1 MPKEKKTHWTILK
14 CFRKQGVML
23 FNFMIIFQW
32 YLKQNMKQLKRL
44 TILTPKQMLQR
55 LPIALAQARAGNNSE
70 NLLHEIRQIVYFLYQ
85 SKQITKKVYNNVI
98 KSIKV

>member
-1 MPKEKKTHWTILK
+1 MLKEKKTHWITLK

-44 TILTPKQMLQR
+44 TILIPTQMLQR